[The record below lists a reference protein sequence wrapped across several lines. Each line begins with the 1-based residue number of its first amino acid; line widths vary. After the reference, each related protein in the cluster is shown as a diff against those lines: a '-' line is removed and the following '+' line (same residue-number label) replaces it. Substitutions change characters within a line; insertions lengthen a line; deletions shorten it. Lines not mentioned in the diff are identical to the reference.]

1 MPDVTNV
8 RGSRIIRT
16 VLHSNKLW
24 HRSSL
29 PVPSL
34 VALTVLAAGAVLAS
48 AVNATFFLVAALA
61 VGVLVF
67 IGLAVRKRVRT
78 ATPGFKRTES
88 PTPAVEV
95 VEDRPSF
102 IVLPAHARADEM
114 RRVLFAHQNY
124 FPVTQGR
131 EIVGI
136 VSKGRMLSAFAHGQ
150 GDRLIVELMNPA
162 NSARPVLAK

>member
-1 MPDVTNV
+1 M
-8 RGSRIIRT
+8 RT
-16 VLHSNKLW
+16 ALHSNKLW

-34 VALTVLAAGAVLAS
+34 VALTVLAAGAVLAL
-48 AVNATFFLVAALA
+48 AVNATFFMLA
-61 VGVLVF
+61 VLVGCALVLA
-67 IGLAVRKRVRT
+67 GLTALLAVRKRARAT
-78 ATPGFKRTES
+78 TPGSRKCKS
-88 PTPAVEV
+88 PTPAVEA
-95 VEDRPSF
+95 VEDCLSF

-131 EIVGI
+131 EIVGV
-136 VSKGRMLSAFAHGQ
+136 VSKGRMLSALAHGQ
-150 GDRLIVELMNPA
+150 GDHLIVELMNPA